1 MRSRMSGCSAHPLA
15 RRVRGMPVLWL
26 SLATATARP
35 SLAAHGQP
43 AALAAPRPRKAP
55 HGLRA
60 CRHSHSRARVAAMVL
75 SFDKDAVLEDSFC
88 QVLDEDEYYSSG
100 QRKDSGWFDLVLAV
114 TPVVAPALGGLL
126 YPSIETLYH
135 VVSDVLSFRLWESA
149 DGGFA
154 QTQALIPLVNGI
166 VVPACSVALG
176 TLTALTVSQLR
187 QRQIQLRTLL
197 NKEACL
203 IRCILCTFEA
213 LFQARCAPPP
223 LHHRRLASPSASI
236 TSSSTSARAMSS
248 GPRGGAATPARWK
261 RAVGAARGRCPVS
274 PPWGPPGRLSSL
286 LPTPERRSAAA
297 LPQQPRAAP
306 GLRTEPV
313 SLLFFYAP
321 QASCCCGSTRAGCC
335 PRAVTAST
343 SRSSSVWAPR
353 TRSWRACF
361 VTWPSLAGLHPLHHH
376 HLRHHHLPSSSIAA
390 HHHHHL
396 LLLPRLPGRAGW
408 ARRAKTS
415 MWPSPRPPSS
425 VS

>member
-1 MRSRMSGCSAHPLA
+1 M
-15 RRVRGMPVLWL
+15 
-26 SLATATARP
+26 
-35 SLAAHGQP
+35 
-43 AALAAPRPRKAP
+43 
-55 HGLRA
+55 
-60 CRHSHSRARVAAMVL
+60 L

-274 PPWGPPGRLSSL
+274 PPWGPQGGSARSFR
-286 LPTPERRSAAA
+286 RRSAA
-297 LPQQPRAAP
+297 QPRPCLSSLGPPQGSGRSLSPFSSSTLRRHPAAAAVHEPGAVREPLRRRRREARASGRLGLGAGGRASSP
-306 GLRTEPV
+306 GLHSQVCT
-313 SLLFFYAP
+313 L
-321 QASCCCGSTRAGCC
+321 CT
-335 PRAVTAST
+335 TTT
-343 SRSSSVWAPR
+343 SA
-353 TRSWRACF
+353 T
-361 VTWPSLAGLHPLHHH
+361 T
-376 HLRHHHLPSSSIAA
+376 
-390 HHHHHL
+390 
-396 LLLPRLPGRAGW
+396 
-408 ARRAKTS
+408 TS
-415 MWPSPRPPSS
+415 PPPPSPPTTTTTSSCFLAYLDAQAGRGERKRQCGLRLAHRRP
-425 VS
+425 